1 MTAART
7 VHVAAGRRL
16 VNRKAAQLLTE
27 ASTDPRSQLLASVSG
42 PGGSGK
48 STLLENLAVV
58 YSEAGIP
65 VRTGR
70 QVLQQGA
77 VDEGTTVLIDDA
89 HQWDD
94 PELER
99 IHRLVDGQPVNVVVA
114 YRMWP
119 QLPALNRLTTTLET
133 HRRPVLLGPWNRD
146 EVAAHTAT
154 THGEPLPGSVVD
166 RIFELTGGMPWLVQ
180 HALEAMSS
188 RGRTLPQDPLEF
200 GGLVDQVGYELER
213 LAPDLRELLLALAVG
228 FDPAGPMP
236 AEVEDT
242 LGGIDPLMS
251 QAAAAGLILPEGSLP
266 PLMRSVLLQTTP
278 LHHVRTAQH
287 ALAGLLSTGETPDPT
302 DVARGLAQSGLQ
314 DPRVASTL
322 QSAGDSALATEPHLA
337 ATLYEEATAAGAP
350 GVSTAARRA
359 QAALAT
365 GDLEGAGRLVD
376 PLLSQPEAP
385 DKQRGAD
392 VAASLWAQRGML
404 ARSAQVYRWVGAP
417 AADASKALA
426 AVVMI
431 GTGDRDAARSLLAAD
446 RLEES
451 PTLTNVAVSLMGQG
465 VAESVGEHTER
476 ALPALVRASDML
488 TASGAAIPLPD
499 SPAALAALVAL
510 HSGELSVA
518 ESVLDDALRGG
529 QGGPAGRLR
538 LLLLRAWVAM
548 LQDHPD
554 NAGAAIAE
562 ATAGGTCPAP
572 RDELLLDALH
582 VGLARRTDDMAGLVR
597 AWERA
602 RGRLLHVAVDLYNLL
617 PLGELAVAAARLRD
631 SERLRPHLADAWALL
646 DKLDQP
652 ALWSTPLRWYAVQA
666 AILAE
671 KPTEL
676 APQASALVRASG
688 KHHLAAV
695 LASAGRSWVSV
706 LAGRIEPR
714 AVEESA
720 RALAAVGLTW
730 DGARL
735 AGHAAAHAEERKDMS
750 RLLACARD
758 LHPGTRGATTTE
770 PNHPAQ
776 STAAEHEPRMTVTT
790 GKASAPEGP
799 ALSEREREVARLV
812 LEGKTY
818 REIGAA
824 IFISPRT
831 AEHHIARI
839 RRRLG
844 ASNRSELLTQLRLAL
859 GEDGSQG
866 P

>member
-1 MTAART
+1 M
-7 VHVAAGRRL
+7 
-16 VNRKAAQLLTE
+16 
-27 ASTDPRSQLLASVSG
+27 DPRSQLLASVSG

-48 STLLENLAVV
+48 STLLENLAAV
-58 YSEAGIP
+58 YCEAGIP
-65 VRTGR
+65 VSSGK
-70 QVLQQGA
+70 QVLLQGA

-89 HQWDD
+89 HQWND

-114 YRMWP
+114 YRLWP
-119 QLPALNRLTTTLET
+119 QLPALKRLTATLEA
-133 HRRPVLLGPWNRD
+133 HRRPVLLGPWTRD
-146 EVAAHTAT
+146 DVAGHAADTR
-154 THGEPLPGSVVD
+154 GEPLPGPVVD

-180 HALEAMSS
+180 HALEATAD
-188 RGRTLPQDPLEF
+188 RGRTLPKDPLEY

-213 LAPDLRELLLALAVG
+213 LEPNLRELLLALAVG

-236 AEVEDT
+236 AEVE
-242 LGGIDPLMS
+242 GGIDALLS
-251 QAAAAGLILPEGSLP
+251 QASAAGVLLPEGTLP
-266 PLMRSVLLQTTP
+266 PLMRSVLLRTTP
-278 LHHVRTAQH
+278 LHQVRTAQH
-287 ALAGLLSTGETPDPT
+287 ALADRLSSGMIPDPT
-302 DVARGLAQSGLQ
+302 DVARSLAQSGLQ
-314 DPRVASTL
+314 DARVASTL
-322 QSAGDSALATEPHLA
+322 QTAGDSALPTEPHVA

-350 GVSTAARRA
+350 GISTAARRA
-359 QAALAT
+359 QAALAS

-385 DKQRGAD
+385 DKHRGAN

-404 ARSAQVYRWVGAP
+404 ARSAQVYRWLGDP
-417 AADASKALA
+417 DLDESKALA
-426 AVVMI
+426 AVVMV
-431 GTGDRDAARSLLAAD
+431 GTGDRAAARSLLAAD

-465 VAESVGEHTER
+465 IAESVGEHTER

-488 TASGAAIPLPD
+488 TASGAAIPMPD

-510 HSGELSVA
+510 HSGELAVA
-518 ESVLDDALRGG
+518 ESVLDDALCGG

-554 NAGAAIAE
+554 NAAAAIAE
-562 ATAGGTCPAP
+562 ATAGGTGPTP

-646 DKLDQP
+646 ERLDEP
-652 ALWSTPLRWYAVQA
+652 VLWSTPLRWYAVQA

-671 KPTEL
+671 KPSEL
-676 APQASALVRASG
+676 APHASALARASG
-688 KHHLAAV
+688 RYRLAAV
-695 LASAGRSWVSV
+695 LAAAGRSWVSV

-735 AGHAAAHAEERKDMS
+735 AGHAAAHADERKDMS

-758 LHPGTRGATTTE
+758 LHPGTRGATE
-770 PNHPAQ
+770 ANQPAQ
-776 STAAEHEPRMTVTT
+776 PATEDETRMIRAT
-790 GKASAPEGP
+790 GKSPAPEGA

-859 GEDGSQG
+859 GEDGAQG